1 MQAVSVLCR
10 DFIKNYLII
19 IFTWRYSQSLARK
32 VRFACSKINDS
43 VNLFYRNPKNL
54 KRKRQTCYGQ
64 TGEHV
69 SYVTFKNS
77 SFPVGSNG
85 TQFLIKI
92 FLICNVNQLQVSRP
106 VLLPVSKTS
115 VPAKIWKPLIKGRR

>member
-19 IFTWRYSQSLARK
+19 IFTWRYSQSAVGK

-77 SFPVGSNG
+77 SFPV
-85 TQFLIKI
+85 
-92 FLICNVNQLQVSRP
+92 
-106 VLLPVSKTS
+106 
-115 VPAKIWKPLIKGRR
+115 